1 MLRGAWR
8 ASPDA
13 AELADLGEAAPLLL
27 RGGSGGLAWWRTRR
41 LTGSDSILE
50 PLHQAFRL
58 HALQAALHE
67 QKIPAAVTRLRERG
81 IEPVLGKGWAV
92 ARLYPRPGLRPYGD
106 VDLYVGPEAAAAARR
121 ALQAPP
127 APGAAVDLHGG
138 FAELD
143 DRPPAELFA
152 RSQVAALRDCAVR
165 VFGPEDHLRLL
176 ALHFMRHGAWRPV
189 WLCDL
194 ALLLE
199 ARPLEFD
206 WGYFVAGDASR
217 TEAAVVALRLAH
229 ELLGARVGGLP
240 APLEKRVLPGWL
252 VPAVL
257 RQWGQ
262 ADFAPH
268 GTRTPMAAELR
279 RPWGLLRA
287 LRMRWPNPVEA
298 TVGRR
303 GRFDDRP
310 RLPFQIRECLSR
322 TLQFVRAPGDA
333 APGPERAAER

>member
-1 MLRGAWR
+1 M
-8 ASPDA
+8 
-13 AELADLGEAAPLLL
+13 
-27 RGGSGGLAWWRTRR
+27 
-41 LTGSDSILE
+41 
-50 PLHQAFRL
+50 
-58 HALQAALHE
+58 
-67 QKIPAAVTRLRERG
+67 
-81 IEPVLGKGWAV
+81 
-92 ARLYPRPGLRPYGD
+92 
-106 VDLYVGPEAAAAARR
+106 
-121 ALQAPP
+121 
-127 APGAAVDLHGG
+127 
-138 FAELD
+138 
-143 DRPPAELFA
+143 
-152 RSQVAALRDCAVR
+152 
-165 VFGPEDHLRLL
+165 
-176 ALHFMRHGAWRPV
+176 
-189 WLCDL
+189 
-194 ALLLE
+194 
-199 ARPLEFD
+199 
-206 WGYFVAGDASR
+206 R
-217 TEAAVVALRLAH
+217 TEAAACALRLAH

-303 GRFDDRP
+303 ARFDDRP